1 MALNSELKMLVKA
14 SLALMAST
22 SSLFSADW
30 DGLAV
35 PADPGRGM
43 EWKLQSVSDDF
54 SYTAEPLKK
63 PKMFT
68 DRWNCSYINPW
79 QGPGGTEWNPGHS
92 YVTNGHLGIA
102 ASRKEGTETV
112 YTGIVTSKESFKYPL
127 FIEARAK
134 ISNQVL
140 ASNVWMLSKDS
151 TEEIDVLEA
160 YGSDRPDQGWYEK
173 RLHLSHHVF
182 IRSPF
187 QDYQPKDSGSWYSD
201 GTIWRNDF
209 HRIGVYW
216 RDPWHLEY
224 YVDGKL
230 VRTVSG
236 ESIIDPKGFTEGA
249 GLSKE
254 MQIIINM
261 EDQAWRVD
269 QGITPTDEELADTKK
284 SIMWVDWIRVYQA
297 EKASVKKEGDSG
309 EKD

>member
-187 QDYQPKDSGSWYSD
+187 QTPEAGIRMGLSGGMIFTVLESTGEIHGTWNTMSMGSWYARFRANRSL
-201 GTIWRNDF
+201 ILR
-209 HRIGVYW
+209 
-216 RDPWHLEY
+216 
-224 YVDGKL
+224 
-230 VRTVSG
+230 
-236 ESIIDPKGFTEGA
+236 
-249 GLSKE
+249 GL
-254 MQIIINM
+254 
-261 EDQAWRVD
+261 
-269 QGITPTDEELADTKK
+269 L
-284 SIMWVDWIRVYQA
+284 
-297 EKASVKKEGDSG
+297 KAPA
-309 EKD
+309 